1 MSTIERNRVRV
12 WVMRYLPLE
21 VLGTLASLGAAWI
34 AYQASGS
41 LAVAAIAGALGE
53 SAGYYALVV
62 VRAARGHR
70 ASARVRRLPGR
81 DRRGWAVTWLTA
93 RSVVAEFGPAELV
106 DSFLVR
112 PALLW
117 AASALWGANL
127 GAWLVGKLAADA
139 VFYLVAIASFETG
152 RRLILP
158 DGGRRPEASVTGTSV
173 TGTSVTGTSVIGTSE
188 DLLVSEP
195 LPEGALR

>member
-1 MSTIERNRVRV
+1 MSTIDRHRVRG
-12 WVMRYLPLE
+12 WVVRYLPLE

-53 SAGYYALVV
+53 SVGYYALVV
-62 VRAARGHR
+62 VRAARGHH

-81 DRRGWAVTWLTA
+81 GGRGWAVAWLTA

-117 AASALWGANL
+117 AATALWGANH

-139 VFYLVAIASFETG
+139 VCYLGAIVSFETG

-158 DGGRRPEASVTGTSV
+158 DGARVPEASVTDTSA
-173 TGTSVTGTSVIGTSE
+173 
-188 DLLVSEP
+188 DALVSES
-195 LPEGALR
+195 LTEGALR

>member
-1 MSTIERNRVRV
+1 MSTIDRHRVRV

-21 VLGTLASLGAAWI
+21 VLGTLASLGGAWI
-34 AYQASGS
+34 AYRASGS

-53 SAGYYALVV
+53 SVGYYALVV
-62 VRAARGHR
+62 VRDARGHQ
-70 ASARVRRLPGR
+70 ASSRVRLLSGR
-81 DRRGWAVTWLTA
+81 GRRAWAVTWLTA

-106 DSFLVR
+106 DSFFVR

-139 VFYLVAIASFETG
+139 VFYLVAIVSFETG

-158 DGGRRPEASVTGTSV
+158 DGARVPEASVTDTSV
-173 TGTSVTGTSVIGTSE
+173 TDTSA
-188 DLLVSEP
+188 DALVSES
-195 LPEGALR
+195 LTEGALR

>member
-1 MSTIERNRVRV
+1 MSTIDRPRVQG
-12 WVMRYLPLE
+12 WVVRYLPLE
-21 VLGTLASLGAAWI
+21 VLGTLTALGAAWI

-41 LAVAAIAGALGE
+41 LAVAAIAGALSE
-53 SAGYYALVV
+53 SVGYYALVV
-62 VRAARGHR
+62 VRAARGHH
-70 ASARVRRLPGR
+70 ASARVRRLSGPV
-81 DRRGWAVTWLTA
+81 RRTWAVTWLTA

-139 VFYLVAIASFETG
+139 VFYLVAIVSFETG

-158 DGGRRPEASVTGTSV
+158 DGARVPEASVTDTSV
-173 TGTSVTGTSVIGTSE
+173 ADTSA
-188 DLLVSEP
+188 DALVSES
-195 LPEGALR
+195 LTEGALR

>member
-1 MSTIERNRVRV
+1 MSTIDRPRVRG
-12 WVMRYLPLE
+12 WVVRYLPLE
-21 VLGTLASLGAAWI
+21 VLGTLAALGAAWI

-53 SAGYYALVV
+53 SVGYYALVV

-81 DRRGWAVTWLTA
+81 GRRAWAVTWLTA
-93 RSVVAEFGPAELV
+93 RSVAAEFGPAELV

-117 AASALWGANL
+117 AASALWGAQPRR
-127 GAWLVGKLAADA
+127 LARRQARRRRRVLPRRDR
-139 VFYLVAIASFETG
+139 LLRDG

-158 DGGRRPEASVTGTSV
+158 DGGRSPEASVTEASV
-173 TGTSVTGTSVIGTSE
+173 TGHPPTPSSPNPS
-188 DLLVSEP
+188 
-195 LPEGALR
+195 PEGALR